1 MNDLAVDW
9 ALVRAWIF
17 PLGLVVAGLLVGIL
31 FEKLAVRRLT
41 RLTQRTAWEW
51 DDVLVRSLR
60 RAPTLLLTAGGAYAA
75 TQLLPLDDSVK
86 QPLERGIMI
95 LVVLAVTLVAA
106 RATAEGIQR
115 YAMHSGTFLPASSL
129 VTNISKL
136 VVFTLGILLILANL
150 GISIGPIVG
159 ALGIGTLAVG
169 LALQPTLANFFAGFQ
184 ILATR
189 QIRDGDYVRLESGEE
204 GYVVDIRWRNTT
216 IKALWEDHEVIV
228 PNSKLSD
235 SIVLNYSLPARPLWV
250 RIPVGVS
257 YRSDLERVERATME
271 VAEEVWREFSDAR
284 EGDEPILRYDA
295 FAESA
300 VTFQV
305 RILIDEFS
313 QQFRVRH
320 EFIKRLHARY
330 AAEDIVIPWPIR
342 TLDFPETVRVETVR
356 GRERGPSDGEPG
368 DGGPRVGG
376 AREAREGR
384 EGPPGG

>member
-1 MNDLAVDW
+1 MTEALRTLPLDW
-9 ALVRAWIF
+9 ALVRAWTL
-17 PLGLVVAGLLVGIL
+17 PLGLVVAGLVLGVL
-31 FEKLAVRRLT
+31 FEKLAVKRLARWT
-41 RLTQRTAWEW
+41 SRTSWQW
-51 DDVLVRSLR
+51 DNLVVRSLR
-60 RAPTLLLTAGGAYAA
+60 RAPTLLFTAAGAYAA
-75 TQLLPLDDSVK
+75 TQLLPLQDGVER
-86 QPLERGIMI
+86 PLERGIMV
-95 LVVLAVTLVAA
+95 LVVLAITLVAA

-115 YAMHSGTFLPASSL
+115 YTMRSGTFLPASSL

-136 VVFTLGILLILANL
+136 LVFTLGMLLILSNL

-159 ALGIGTLAVG
+159 ALGIGSLAVG

-184 ILATR
+184 IIATR

-235 SIVLNYSLPARPLWV
+235 SIVLNYSLPARPIWV

-257 YRSDLERVERATME
+257 YRSDLKHVEDVTME
-271 VAEEVWREFSDAR
+271 VADEVWREFSSAR

-295 FAESA
+295 FADSA
-300 VTFQV
+300 ITFQM

-313 QQFRVRH
+313 AQFRVRH

-330 AAEDIVIPWPIR
+330 AEEGITIPWPIR
-342 TLDFPETVRVETVR
+342 TLDFPDTLRVETVGPGP
-356 GRERGPSDGEPG
+356 GRAPG
-368 DGGPRVGG
+368 S
-376 AREAREGR
+376 GR
-384 EGPPGG
+384 SEDSP